1 MSPVY
6 VPLYAFRKSLFGIQ
20 PLDFISPCIAH
31 QQDENFVGTLETVRS
46 REVSV
51 ARGSTVFLFFFDSFS
66 LLSYFIFKCVLKI
79 ILSII
84 SAAVLLIETRW
95 VRMQA
100 DVTVRKL

>member
-31 QQDENFVGTLETVRS
+31 QPDENFVGTLETVRS

-51 ARGSTVFLFFFDSFS
+51 PRGSTVFLFFFDSFS

-84 SAAVLLIETRW
+84 LAAVLLIETRW